1 MASKIKK
8 PAKVKKTV
16 SSANNF
22 KMLND
27 RDHVRLRKG
36 VYIPNIN
43 YTVYELIDN
52 GMDEHTR
59 GYGNELE
66 LSINKDGAVRV
77 RDYGRGLP
85 IEQSE
90 DEPDCTIGE
99 LCLSRLRAGTKFES
113 SGKTGGLNGLGSSA
127 INFLCEYFKVWIVK
141 EDGKNYYMEFEKGLI
156 KEKMHEIDPIYDKSG
171 TIIECLPDP
180 EMWKDLDDFNI
191 NEINNRMKQL
201 CYLNPGVKITVDIE
215 YDNHNIHEIY
225 DFPEGVKTYIEDLTV
240 NSEMVHEPWT
250 INKSVEI
257 KDGETC
263 DISVSFV
270 WTNSYRD
277 SIYAFTNNVANTD
290 LKSSNITGFR
300 RGIAAAVK
308 DCFENEYPKSKTQL
322 TAEDTREG
330 IVAVVSIKVDSPAYV
345 SQGKD
350 YLNMPIVASIL
361 YSEIKEFCED
371 QFDKLPNDKDNI
383 LNKVIESNKIREAA
397 HKAKEAAKKNK
408 TVSYGKVDGLTK
420 CTSKKPHERFIWLT
434 EGDSA
439 GGTAK
444 QARDEKVDA
453 ILPVFGKIPNV
464 YDKTIDKV
472 LSSDKIMMIAK
483 ALECGVGEDFDIE
496 NLAYHHVVI
505 LSDGD
510 PDGEHIRC
518 LYITLFYKYMRPLI
532 EEGHLYIA
540 QPPLY
545 TIRVNPRTKKEKT
558 IFAYNKTELDEKCAA
573 ITERYEV
580 QRNKGLG
587 EMSYEELRESTMNK
601 DTRRLIK
608 VTIDDVAAAEE
619 MLSVC
624 MYDKN
629 IAARKQFILSN
640 KPGGDMIE

>member
-1 MASKIKK
+1 MKKMKK
-8 PAKVKKTV
+8 PAKIKKTV

-66 LSINKDGAVRV
+66 LSINKDGVVKV

-127 INFLCEYFKVWIVK
+127 INFLCEYFKVWIIK

-277 SIYAFTNNVANTD
+277 NIYAFTNNVANTD

-397 HKAKEAAKKNK
+397 HKAKEAARKNK
-408 TVSYGKVDGLTK
+408 NFANKKVEKLVRCANKDPEICEVFLV
-420 CTSKKPHERFIWLT
+420 

-439 GGTAK
+439 ASTAVTACDK
-444 QARDEKVDA
+444 KTQA

-464 YDKTIDKV
+464 EEMALDKV
-472 LSSDKIMMIAK
+472 LSSDKLKDILYS
-483 ALECGVGEDFDIE
+483 LECGIGEDFNID
-496 NLAYHHVVI
+496 NLRYHKI
-505 LSDGD
+505 IIMSDAD
-510 PDGEHIRC
+510 VDGYHIAT
-518 LYITLFYKYMRPLI
+518 LYITLFYRYFRPII
-532 EEGHLYIA
+532 EEGYLYLSC
-540 QPPLY
+540 PPLY
-545 TIRVNPRTKKEKT
+545 KIIVDKNTTLYAIDD
-558 IFAYNKTELDEKCAA
+558 TELESIKRQYSNKKLN
-573 ITERYEV
+573 ITYL
-580 QRNKGLG
+580 KGLG
-587 EMSYEELRESTMNK
+587 ELSAEGLWESTMSPEHR
-601 DTRRLIK
+601 TLIRI
-608 VTIDDVAAAEE
+608 TIEDAEE
-619 MLSVC
+619 ANRIVSMC
-624 MYDKN
+624 MNSKVMN
-629 IAARKQFILSN
+629 AEKKQYIMSEEDVKLL
-640 KPGGDMIE
+640 